1 MLVVFSSSFGIAP
14 IAVRLNQI
22 KGLFN
27 RSLEATVTDHYEFLG
42 LAVSLASKL
51 NLNISHSLTAMAL
64 PQKKPLGQIISGYL
78 AGPRAQGY
86 GGTGLLGEAHVG
98 RGCAG

>member
-1 MLVVFSSSFGIAP
+1 MISGFFASFGIAP

-51 NLNISHSLTAMAL
+51 NLNISHSLTAMGAML
-64 PQKKPLGQIISGYL
+64 KEEKKINKTLKMKQL
-78 AGPRAQGY
+78 R
-86 GGTGLLGEAHVG
+86 THVSKPKK
-98 RGCAG
+98 AVPESIKD

>member
-1 MLVVFSSSFGIAP
+1 MFSSAYHSLFQILMFFDSSFGIAP

-64 PQKKPLGQIISGYL
+64 PQKKQKIHKQLKIK
-78 AGPRAQGY
+78 
-86 GGTGLLGEAHVG
+86 
-98 RGCAG
+98 